1 MVIWP
6 FSPTAIV
13 GLVHVTE
20 LPVLVHANW
29 AELTPVTTSCEG
41 TMSPILTLV
50 AASGPLLVT
59 LSTQLKAPPA
69 PTWLTLASF
78 TIAMSADTCCGLAQ
92 ADVAGGYVTLASAVG
107 LTSTT
112 ACRPSRRKASDSSTD
127 HKPFSNFQPG
137 QSMALPS
144 ASTWAPGYRMWPL
157 NVDTL

>member
-29 AELTPVTTSCEG
+29 AELTPVTTSCDG

-59 LSTQLKAPPA
+59 LRTQLKAPPA

-92 ADVAGGYVTLASAVG
+92 ADVAGGDVAFALAGGVA
-107 LTSTT
+107 LTT
-112 ACRPSRRKASDSSTD
+112 AGRAAPREGAGPSTHPQPVSDFQTPPST
-127 HKPFSNFQPG
+127 
-137 QSMALPS
+137 AL
-144 ASTWAPGYRMWPL
+144 
-157 NVDTL
+157 